1 MRRNWKAGLREAVGR
16 VASDSP
22 LVRRLE
28 HALYRVNSEPI
39 IVLGNQKSGTSA
51 IAHLLADSCD
61 LSKSVDIPELWPP
74 AIVRILKGQDSLA
87 ALAGRHPRPFS
98 RDLIKEPH
106 LTFVVPQVTE
116 LWPRARFV
124 FVVRDPRAN
133 IRSILN
139 RLRIPGDLT
148 DFEVDD
154 SAIPEAWKAIFD
166 PRIWG
171 TDSHH
176 YIGVLADRWRL
187 AALAYLQQREKMV
200 LVRYEDFIA
209 AKVQVIDS
217 IAGEVGLAAVRD
229 ISGSV
234 DVQYQPQG
242 DHSVSLERFFG
253 DAHLRMIDEICHEE
267 MRLFDYRRV

>member
-1 MRRNWKAGLREAVGR
+1 MRTGWKARLRGVVER
-16 VASDSP
+16 VASDNP
-22 LVRRLE
+22 FARRLE
-28 HALYRVNSEPI
+28 RAFYKINPEPV
-39 IVLGNQKSGTSA
+39 IVLGNQKAGTSA
-51 IAHLLADSCD
+51 IAHLLADCCD
-61 LSKSVDIPELWPP
+61 LSKTVDIPELWPP

-87 ALAGRHPRPFS
+87 ALAARHPRRFS

-106 LTFVVPQVTE
+106 LTFVAPQVTE
-116 LWPRARFV
+116 LWPRARCV

-154 SAIPEAWKAIFD
+154 SGMPAAWKPIFD
-166 PRIWG
+166 PEIWG
-171 TDSHH
+171 TDHHH

-187 AALAYLQQREKMV
+187 AALAYLRQRERMV

-209 AKVQVIDS
+209 AKVQVIGS
-217 IAGEVGLAAVRD
+217 LAGEVGLAAARD

-242 DHSVSLERFFG
+242 DHSVSLEAFFG
-253 DAHLRMIDEICHEE
+253 DAHLRMIDEICQEE
-267 MRLFDYRRV
+267 MSFFHYRPM

>member
-1 MRRNWKAGLREAVGR
+1 MRRKWKVGLRGAVGR
-16 VASDSP
+16 VASASP

-28 HALYRVNSEPI
+28 RSLYRVNPEPI
-39 IVLGNQKSGTSA
+39 IVLGNQKAGTSA
-51 IAHLLADSCD
+51 IAHLLANCCD
-61 LSKSVDIPELWPP
+61 LSKTVDIPELWPP

-87 ALAGRHPRPFS
+87 ALAARHPRRFS

-106 LTFVVPQVTE
+106 LTFVAPQVTE
-116 LWPRARFV
+116 LWPRARCV

-148 DFEVDD
+148 DFDVDD
-154 SAIPEAWKAIFD
+154 SGVPDAWKPIFD
-166 PRIWG
+166 PEIWG
-171 TDSHH
+171 SDQRH

-187 AALAYLQQREKMV
+187 AALAYLRQRERMV
-200 LVRYEDFIA
+200 LVRYEDFMA
-209 AKVQVIDS
+209 AKVQVIES
-217 IAGEVGLAAVRD
+217 LAREVGLAAVRD

-242 DHSVSLERFFG
+242 DHSVPLERFFG

-267 MRLFDYRRV
+267 MRFFGYHPL